1 MHNNHKIIKI
11 DDEKTIKKEN
21 ITIED
26 SSKDLNINIQKL
38 SNLKDSLVH
47 EIKKIDEEY
56 IKIDKETTKSYEIKM
71 EKLKKEED
79 GLKEKLKNNV
89 TKIKEQLELSIT
101 EVNNLLRISDK
112 LVKGIKSIEKEE
124 KIMIKTLSYISVIN
138 KIKKDMNKLFR
149 KLMKN
154 LKMSFIEEQSTIK
167 YEEYYFNGIPLPK
180 NIEFKNVGTNSL
192 NVLWKIDDINII
204 NIDKNEIKYRIE
216 IRKENKNQDFI
227 KVYENKDNY
236 YLVDKLEKNTIYEI
250 KICTIYN
257 DIASEYSEIKKIK
270 TSDIDSIILNQIEKG
285 NEFLQKLYEWSGY
298 HQMSLLYRGTRDGS
312 NADIFHSKCD
322 NQGPTICLCKNEKN
336 NIFGAYSSFPW
347 TEDGKYHKA
356 EGSFIFTL
364 TNMYNT
370 PPAKYPVKQNDNKA
384 VYHQKGNGPCFGGGL
399 DFYITNNFL
408 NCTSYVDLG
417 SSYPDSLGKGNSVFS
432 ANLNDKWFQIK
443 ELEVFKIFN

>member
-26 SSKDLNINIQKL
+26 SSKDLTINIQKL

-285 NEFLQKLYEWSGY
+285 NEFLQK
-298 HQMSLLYRGTRDGS
+298 
-312 NADIFHSKCD
+312 I
-322 NQGPTICLCKNEKN
+322 I
-336 NIFGAYSSFPW
+336 
-347 TEDGKYHKA
+347 
-356 EGSFIFTL
+356 
-364 TNMYNT
+364 
-370 PPAKYPVKQNDNKA
+370 
-384 VYHQKGNGPCFGGGL
+384 
-399 DFYITNNFL
+399 
-408 NCTSYVDLG
+408 
-417 SSYPDSLGKGNSVFS
+417 
-432 ANLNDKWFQIK
+432 
-443 ELEVFKIFN
+443 

>member
-216 IRKENKNQDFI
+216 IRKENKNQD
-227 KVYENKDNY
+227 
-236 YLVDKLEKNTIYEI
+236 L
-250 KICTIYN
+250 
-257 DIASEYSEIKKIK
+257 
-270 TSDIDSIILNQIEKG
+270 
-285 NEFLQKLYEWSGY
+285 
-298 HQMSLLYRGTRDGS
+298 
-312 NADIFHSKCD
+312 
-322 NQGPTICLCKNEKN
+322 
-336 NIFGAYSSFPW
+336 
-347 TEDGKYHKA
+347 
-356 EGSFIFTL
+356 
-364 TNMYNT
+364 
-370 PPAKYPVKQNDNKA
+370 KQR
-384 VYHQKGNGPCFGGGL
+384 
-399 DFYITNNFL
+399 
-408 NCTSYVDLG
+408 
-417 SSYPDSLGKGNSVFS
+417 
-432 ANLNDKWFQIK
+432 
-443 ELEVFKIFN
+443 